1 MRFLNFENFK
11 GRKGI
16 ASVIGGLFFLVLMTS
31 GFTVYYVALES
42 QAEMIDTQQLIA
54 STEIKK
60 IQEKFAISA
69 TADPSN
75 NNLLQIQVKNQ
86 GYHPIEIAD
95 VWIINKTDINQP
107 ATKYELDY
115 NDAFIPAGYGGQIL
129 ENTTLYLNPELY
141 DINVIPILG
150 TIRIAELYVVNG
162 NNYLRTALYAIA
174 PNVNLVEHITL
185 ANHVIIIG

>member
-1 MRFLNFENFK
+1 MRFSNFKNFK

-16 ASVIGGLFFLVLMTS
+16 ASVVGGLFFLVLMTS
-31 GFTVYYVALES
+31 GFAVSYVALES
-42 QAEMIDTQQLIA
+42 QSEMIDTQQLIA

-129 ENTTLYLNPELY
+129 ENTPLYLNPDLY
-141 DINVIPILG
+141 DIKVVSTLG
-150 TIRIAELYVVNG
+150 TIRTAKLDVVNG
-162 NNYLRTALYAIA
+162 INN
-174 PNVNLVEHITL
+174 
-185 ANHVIIIG
+185 

>member
-1 MRFLNFENFK
+1 MRFSNYENFK

-31 GFTVYYVALES
+31 GFTVYYIALES
-42 QAEMIDTQQLIA
+42 QAEMINTKQLVA

-69 TADPSN
+69 AADPSN

-86 GYHPIEIAD
+86 GNHPIEIAD
-95 VWIINKTDINQP
+95 VWIINKTDTNQP

-115 NDAFIPAGYGGQIL
+115 NDAFIPAGFRFFEGC
-129 ENTTLYLNPELY
+129 
-141 DINVIPILG
+141 
-150 TIRIAELYVVNG
+150 
-162 NNYLRTALYAIA
+162 
-174 PNVNLVEHITL
+174 
-185 ANHVIIIG
+185 